1 MGRAPR
7 PLAGNVIYH
16 VINRA
21 NGRMTLFRKDAD
33 YQAFEQILAQ
43 AVERYSMRLFAYCI
57 MPNHWHLILY
67 PHEGK
72 DLSNF
77 MQWLTLTHTRRW
89 HAHYHTNGYGHAY
102 QGRFKSFPVEMD
114 NYFMQ
119 LCRYVERNPLRAK
132 LVSKA
137 EDWQWS
143 SLWRRVYGTSDQQA
157 LLSPWP
163 ITPDNNYLQLVNK
176 EEPEDELKVIRN
188 SVNRGAPYGS
198 STWLADVVSKFRL
211 GSTLKPRGRPKK
223 GT

>member
-7 PLAGNVIYH
+7 PMAGDVIYH

-33 YQAFEQILAQ
+33 YQAFEQILEE
-43 AVERYSMRLFAYCI
+43 AVERYSMRLLAYCI

-67 PHEGK
+67 PYDGK

-143 SLWRRVYGTSDQQA
+143 SLWRRVHGTIDQQK
-157 LLSPWP
+157 LLSSWP
-163 ITPDNNYLQLVNK
+163 IPSDKNYLLLVNT
-176 EEPEDELKVIRN
+176 EELEDELKIIRN

-198 STWLADVVSKFRL
+198 STWLADVVSRFGL

>member
-7 PLAGNVIYH
+7 PMASDVIYH

-33 YQAFEQILAQ
+33 YQAFEQILEE
-43 AVERYSMRLFAYCI
+43 AVERYSMRLLAYCI

-67 PHEGK
+67 PYDGK

-143 SLWRRVYGTSDQQA
+143 SLWRRVHGTADQQT

-163 ITPDNNYLQLVNK
+163 IPSDKNYLLLVNT
-176 EEPEDELKVIRN
+176 EELEDELKTIRN

-198 STWLADVVSKFRL
+198 STWLADVVSRFGL